1 MRKIIPIINVKLSL
15 PTIFSTIK
23 LIIMALCCFGL
34 VLDNLTVVKI
44 MLALIYIVLVHLD
57 INMYI
62 EEGDVVDNE
71 SEGV

>member
-23 LIIMALCCFGL
+23 LIIMASCCFGS
-34 VLDNLTVVKI
+34 VLDNLIAVKVV
-44 MLALIYIVLVHLD
+44 LALIYIVLVHLD

-62 EEGDVVDNE
+62 EEGDVADNE
-71 SEGV
+71 SESV

>member
-62 EEGDVVDNE
+62 EEGEVVDNE